1 MKAVG
6 NNPLERYV
14 GPGDG
19 RRHRPQRRVTPPT
32 KISSTGTP
40 GEPIHLAQDHLR
52 TGLDFDLIGW
62 SERGESGTGK
72 PALGAPIS
80 RRGYGCS
87 AAGGGGASDRR
98 KATNGWVRT
107 NSRTRASSRRSPQA
121 R

>member
-32 KISSTGTP
+32 KISSTGTT
-40 GEPIHLAQDHLR
+40 GEPIHPAQDHLR

-62 SERGESGTGK
+62 SEGAGHLDLRSDGAGDPPPGGPEARLLVR
-72 PALGAPIS
+72 ALGP
-80 RRGYGCS
+80 GV
-87 AAGGGGASDRR
+87 
-98 KATNGWVRT
+98 VRVDVQ
-107 NSRTRASSRRSPQA
+107 PHVLEPG
-121 R
+121 